1 MTVTYPPPTKTKR
14 LRPAL
19 PPIAPTPALR
29 ADAALAEAH
38 RFLGGSMAQ
47 ALIAATLAL
56 LLSNTIQRDFSVV
69 WFGAVCI
76 LLFLVIAGV
85 IWASMQG
92 HGSQSVSY
100 SSGLSCKAR
109 GAAKY
114 VMLVAFA
121 AIACGLLVP
130 VAMFFVWERRMEFPV
145 ATELMQLALLLGQLL
160 LSVSLS
166 LRAIDAIK
174 YARTQLLAG
183 VGTAVVGAGAN

>member
-1 MTVTYPPPTKTKR
+1 MTVTYPPPTKSKR

-29 ADAALAEAH
+29 VDAALAEAH

-47 ALIAATLAL
+47 ALIAAMFAL
-56 LLSNTIQRDFSVV
+56 LLSNTIQRDFSIA
-69 WFGAVCI
+69 WLGAVCI
-76 LLFLVIAGV
+76 LLFLVISGV

-100 SSGLSCKAR
+100 SSGLSYNAR

-114 VMLVAFA
+114 VMLGAFA

-130 VAMFFVWERRMEFPV
+130 VAMFFAWERRMGFPV

-174 YARTQLLAG
+174 YARAQLLAG
-183 VGTAVVGAGAN
+183 TGSAGIDTGAN